1 MQIVKIHHP
10 YSKEMIPKDPVV
22 LALGF
27 FDGVHRGHQAVIKQA
42 CQKAQEQNLKVAAM
56 TFDHHASVVFEQ
68 PHQKFSPLS
77 YLTSVERKAELM
89 DELGVD
95 ILYVVDFTSA
105 FGSLNPED
113 FVQQYMVDLN
123 AKVVVAGFDYTFGPA
138 ELANMDT
145 LPALAQSRFEVVKV
159 PKIIFKD
166 DKIGS
171 GKIREMVTEGDIDE
185 ADSHL
190 GYAFQT
196 RGVVV
201 HGEARGRELGFPT
214 ANIVSDENQITPG
227 IGIYVVEIKVGERW
241 YKGMASVGKNVVFG
255 EGRPVTTEINILDFK
270 EAIYGETVKIKWYHR
285 LRGEVKFDSVDGL
298 IEQLHHDEED
308 TREFFNKF

>member
-1 MQIVKIHHP
+1 
-10 YSKEMIPKDPVV
+10 MIPKDPVV

-123 AKVVVAGFDYTFGPA
+123 AKVVVAGIDYTFGPA

-241 YKGMASVGKNVVFG
+241 YKGMASVKGAQSQRKLIFW
-255 EGRPVTTEINILDFK
+255 ILKKQFM
-270 EAIYGETVKIKWYHR
+270 VKR
-285 LRGEVKFDSVDGL
+285 
-298 IEQLHHDEED
+298 
-308 TREFFNKF
+308 

>member
-1 MQIVKIHHP
+1 MQIVRIHHP
-10 YSKEMIPKDPVV
+10 YSKKIIPAEPVA

-42 CQKAQEQNLKVAAM
+42 CQKAREQHLKVAAM
-56 TFDHHASVVFEQ
+56 TFNHHASVVFEQ
-68 PHQKFSPLS
+68 DRNFSPLS

-89 DELGVD
+89 RELGVD

-145 LPALAQSRFEVVKV
+145 LPALAQGRFEVIKV
-159 PKIIFKD
+159 PKIILKN

-171 GKIREMVTEGDIDE
+171 GKIREMVSLGNIDD
-185 ADSHL
+185 ANAYL
-190 GYAFQT
+190 GYVFQT
-196 RGVVV
+196 SGVVV

-214 ANIVSDENQITPG
+214 ANIVSNENQITPG
-227 IGIYVVEIKVGERW
+227 IGIYVVEIKVGDRW

-270 EAIYGETVKIKWYHR
+270 EAIYGETVKVKWYHR
-285 LRGEVKFDSVDGL
+285 LRGEIKFDSVNAL
-298 IEQLHHDEED
+298 IAQLHQDEAD
-308 TREFFNKF
+308 TREFFNKL